1 MKILI
6 TGANGYLG
14 STLVTKCID
23 SGYETV
29 AVDISNTYIDKRA
42 VYKNI
47 DIFDKNIDFYE
58 EFERPD
64 VLIHLAWR
72 NGFVHKDTSHII
84 DLPSHYL
91 FIEKMINSG
100 VKYVSVMGSMHEI
113 GYYEGMVDENT
124 PCKPLSLYGIAKNAL
139 REALEC
145 SFAESDVSFHWLRA
159 YYIIGNDIRSNS
171 VFGKLLRKAMDG
183 EKEFPLNSGK
193 IKYDFISLDK
203 LCEQIIAA
211 SVQKKINGTI
221 NLCSGKPVSLGDRIE
236 QFIKDNNLDIKIN
249 YGVFPDRPYDSP
261 VIYGDNSKIMEIMT
275 NTAR

>member
-1 MKILI
+1 MKILV

-14 STLVTKCID
+14 SALVTKCID

-29 AVDISNTYIDKRA
+29 AVDINNTYIDKRA
-42 VYKNI
+42 KYKNI
-47 DIFDKNIDFYE
+47 DIFDPNIDFYE

-100 VKYVSVMGSMHEI
+100 VKFVSVMGSMHEI
-113 GYYEGMVDENT
+113 GYHEGMIDENT
-124 PCKPLSLYGIAKNAL
+124 PCKPLSIYGIAKNAL
-139 REALEC
+139 RESLEC
-145 SFAESDVSFHWLRA
+145 LLAESDVNFHWLRA
-159 YYIIGNDIRSNS
+159 YYIIGNDVRSNS

-193 IKYDFISLDK
+193 IKYDFISLDE

-221 NLCSGKPVSLGDRIE
+221 NLCSGKPASLGERIE
-236 QFIKDNNLDIKIN
+236 QFIKDNNLDIRIH

-261 VIYGDNSKIMEIMT
+261 VIYGDNSKITEIMK
-275 NTAR
+275 NTT

>member
-1 MKILI
+1 MKILV

-14 STLVTKCID
+14 SALVTKCID
-23 SGYETV
+23 LGYETV

-42 VYKNI
+42 IYKNI
-47 DIFDKNIDFYE
+47 DIFDQNIDFYE

-91 FIEKMINSG
+91 FIEKIINSG

-113 GYYEGMVDENT
+113 GYHEGMVDENT
-124 PCKPLSLYGIAKNAL
+124 PCNPLSLYGIAKNAL

-145 SFAESDVSFHWLRA
+145 SLVGNDVNFHWLRA

-171 VFGKLLRKAMDG
+171 VFGKLLRKAMNG

-193 IKYDFISLDK
+193 IKYDFISLDE
-203 LCEQIIAA
+203 LCEQIIAT
-211 SVQKKINGTI
+211 SIQKKFNGTI

-236 QFIKDNNLDIKIN
+236 QFIKDNNLDTKIN

-261 VIYGDNSKIMEIMT
+261 VIYGDNSKITEIMRNT
-275 NTAR
+275 NC